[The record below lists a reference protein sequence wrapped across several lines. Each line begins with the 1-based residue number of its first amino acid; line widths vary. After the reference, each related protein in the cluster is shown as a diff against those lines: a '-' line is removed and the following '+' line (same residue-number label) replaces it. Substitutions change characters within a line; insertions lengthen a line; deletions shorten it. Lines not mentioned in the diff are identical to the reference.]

1 MRGWLY
7 GHLWWLVDLLHLI
20 VDFIHQ
26 SPIYQY
32 LGYKWLLTLDLFF
45 AQGFFSVVTIF
56 KFALCRDYNRKIE
69 FLIQMNQ
76 KPIRIRTWWKNQ
88 KISPKQ
94 VSPTK
99 QKRHLDFYQ
108 NWDTVQDYCSIAKV
122 AFLAVEKSFWA
133 NQKLTWHWRVV
144 RRYFSSSMESG
155 NSGPS
160 NAWYNRKHFHERHFL
175 TPIFERPFI
184 CNISDISKPRPS
196 WPMELL
202 YSSRSW
208 SSLSLKPLFVMAN
221 FWSISF
227 SLLDDAKISSHHFR
241 LKSCQSATISSAGWC

>member
-1 MRGWLY
+1 MLDWLY

-69 FLIQMNQ
+69 FLIQMSQ

-88 KISPKQ
+88 KILPKQ

-99 QKRHLDFYQ
+99 AQILSELG
-108 NWDTVQDYCSIAKV
+108 CSLVSWNFSTYIFGSRRV
-122 AFLAVEKSFWA
+122 FSA

-144 RRYFSSSMESG
+144 CRYFSSSMESG

-160 NAWYNRKHFHERHFL
+160 NAWYNRKQFHERHFL

-184 CNISDISKPRPS
+184 CNISDISKP
-196 WPMELL
+196 WPTWPKKLFSCLRNVMVKYILNYTVCIHSEYHKL
-202 YSSRSW
+202 YLTNHQLQSSFNMSKW
-208 SSLSLKPLFVMAN
+208 FKLACLY
-221 FWSISF
+221 
-227 SLLDDAKISSHHFR
+227 
-241 LKSCQSATISSAGWC
+241 